1 MYLITSDWNGLD
13 YPDVW
18 LKPKVSYT
26 HETIVSIYIV
36 YELGASGSHN
46 DDPALKNCLFGAVTF
61 NQTADI
67 DKCGYSGYRIGFDR
81 KSKFSFPNV
90 GFGQNVLI
98 FGADISSSAHINN

>member
-46 DDPALKNCLFGAVTF
+46 DDPALKNCLFGAVTLTKL
-61 NQTADI
+61 QTLI
-67 DKCGYSGYRIGFDR
+67 
-81 KSKFSFPNV
+81 NV
-90 GFGQNVLI
+90 GTLVI
-98 FGADISSSAHINN
+98 E

>member
-1 MYLITSDWNGLD
+1 ML
-13 YPDVW
+13 VW
-18 LKPKVSYT
+18 CG
-26 HETIVSIYIV
+26 HI
-36 YELGASGSHN
+36 
-46 DDPALKNCLFGAVTF
+46 

-67 DKCGYSGYRIGFDR
+67 DKCEYSGYRIGFDR